1 MRFDSGNPTQNRPPG
16 ARLHPVLEICETD
29 FSSLPKNGKKPLS
42 PSPSSLSTT
51 VPLTLQVL
59 KPILSEQ

>member
-16 ARLHPVLEICETD
+16 ARLHPVLEKSAKRISPR
-29 FSSLPKNGKKPLS
+29 FQNGKKPLS

-59 KPILSEQ
+59 EPILSE